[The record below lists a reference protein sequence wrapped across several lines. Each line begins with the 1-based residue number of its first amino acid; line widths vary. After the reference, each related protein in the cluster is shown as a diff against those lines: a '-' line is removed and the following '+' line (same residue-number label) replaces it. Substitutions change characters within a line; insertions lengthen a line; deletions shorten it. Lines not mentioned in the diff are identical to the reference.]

1 MKNYDVKKWK
11 GIASKSKQRLI
22 LSIAIGVSISAVSF
36 SIYSAIYGTMDNTF
50 AENNAN
56 MRSQATG
63 IALMV
68 QPSKVE
74 FNNNSIRIK
83 GAPSHKIN
91 WNTEGTEKQSLC
103 INEPFYYET
112 VATGETCTAF
122 LVNENQI
129 ITAGHCVHNIAK
141 AELVNPWP
149 NSVSEVEPD
158 AVSAE
163 KMCQHVN
170 FIFGVTKARA
180 DNKGFNISKS
190 NHYKCKKI
198 DKMYLMEGFF
208 DYALI
213 TLDRPVKKR
222 YIFPLGDDTNSK
234 IGDSVYMLGHP
245 MGMAVTYSS
254 NAKIK
259 KIYSGTFKANLDAF
273 GGSSGAPVIDKKSE
287 AVIGILSGGESD
299 FKSHSTKSCQV
310 LKYYDNDNEELN
322 YQRVL
327 KMSDIQNHI
336 HR

>member
-1 MKNYDVKKWK
+1 MNKYDVKKWK
-11 GIASKSKQRLI
+11 GIASKSKQRLF
-22 LSIAIGVSISAVSF
+22 LSIVVGVSISASSF
-36 SIYSAIYGTMDNTF
+36 SIYSAIYGTMDNIF
-50 AENNAN
+50 AEDDAN

-74 FNNNSIRIK
+74 FNNNSIRVK
-83 GAPSHKIN
+83 GAPSHRVN
-91 WNTEGTEKQSLC
+91 WNTEGTGKQSLC
-103 INEPFYYET
+103 SYEPFYYET

-122 LVNENQI
+122 LVSENKI
-129 ITAGHCVHNIAK
+129 LTAGHCVHNIAK

-149 NSVSEVEPD
+149 NAVSEVEPD

-222 YIFPLGDDTNSK
+222 HIFPLGDDTNSK
-234 IGDSVYMLGHP
+234 IGDSVYMLSHP

-259 KIYSGTFKANLDAF
+259 KRYSGTFDANIDAF

-287 AVIGILSGGESD
+287 AVIGIYIGGRNG
-299 FKSHSTKSCQV
+299 FKNHSTKSCQV
-310 LKYYDNDNEELN
+310 LEYYKDENEKTYE
-322 YQRVL
+322 RVAR
-327 KMSDIQNHI
+327 MSDIQQYI